1 MEEGLLHSLRIAHKN
16 SRVLEA
22 APIPLLQQVLNQ
34 RTALK
39 ENSCLSAL
47 LPLLGQKKP
56 TEPLSFL
63 LNIYREFVFN
73 NIGIRN
79 FILFFSPAM
88 GKNSAGHIVKG
99 LRGLFRPKAKPR
111 TRPPSPS
118 IISTIP
124 PTASTSSPVSTV
136 NSAPQN
142 PPDAGERTESAQ
154 ETEQD
159 KPHNRLLFDDE
170 VKAYAI
176 ASLFIFSS
184 LCQRGFK
191 I

>member
-63 LNIYREFVFN
+63 LNIYREFVSTTSESA
-73 NIGIRN
+73 
-79 FILFFSPAM
+79 ILYSFSRQPW
-88 GKNSAGHIVKG
+88 GK
-99 LRGLFRPKAKPR
+99 
-111 TRPPSPS
+111 TRPV
-118 IISTIP
+118 T
-124 PTASTSSPVSTV
+124 
-136 NSAPQN
+136 
-142 PPDAGERTESAQ
+142 
-154 ETEQD
+154 
-159 KPHNRLLFDDE
+159 
-170 VKAYAI
+170 
-176 ASLFIFSS
+176 
-184 LCQRGFK
+184 
-191 I
+191 